1 MNYISIIT
9 NFGCHYKCPYCIVKK
24 NNLHIPKTTLAG
36 LDNLEKALK
45 ETRCNIISISGGG
58 DPLYEYEKH
67 VDWYRKLFGIVR
79 KCHINGS
86 TYSVPV
92 EMHTSYMTDETSFP
106 FYDCF
111 RTVYHANS
119 IDQLSHI
126 RRIGDEITRV
136 VFVVTADYTIADIM
150 DIALFVKNSSEIDEL
165 SFRQLV
171 DDKYTEQHY
180 LEDYLRMGH
189 KKLWWYIEQ
198 NDYNL
203 YYAENEVYGRYRDF
217 EKDNED

>member
-1 MNYISIIT
+1 M
-9 NFGCHYKCPYCIVKK
+9 
-24 NNLHIPKTTLAG
+24 
-36 LDNLEKALK
+36 
-45 ETRCNIISISGGG
+45 
-58 DPLYEYEKH
+58 
-67 VDWYRKLFGIVR
+67 
-79 KCHINGS
+79 
-86 TYSVPV
+86 
-92 EMHTSYMTDETSFP
+92 
-106 FYDCF
+106 
-111 RTVYHANS
+111 YHANS

-126 RRIGDEITRV
+126 RRTGNEIVRA

-150 DIALFVKNSSEIDEL
+150 DIALFVKNSTEIDEL

-203 YYAENEVYGRYRDF
+203 YYAENEVSDRYRDF
-217 EKDNED
+217 EKEVL